1 MGSNNRLEEYINE
14 IDWRVK
20 ENSNANYSF
29 AGLQGHLANSEIV
42 DWALKN
48 MYAGE
53 IAMAHDDGFFHI
65 HDLSH
70 AIVGYCCGHSTEDLV
85 KEGFNCGGSFI
96 YSKPPK
102 HLNTFFGQLNNY
114 LFTLSLEWA
123 GAQAFNSVDTFSS
136 AFIKYDNLSDDE
148 IRREIES
155 LVYNL
160 NVKTRTAMQSPFTN
174 FSFDIQIP
182 SDLAWRQAIVGGE
195 EQDFTYGDC
204 QEECDRFNKIF
215 AEVMTAGDGMGKPF
229 TFPVV
234 TYSIAPDFPWDTEL
248 SEKIFTFADE
258 ANSPYFSNFINSD
271 QSPSDVRSMCVTPDT
286 KVFALINSEQQEIS
300 IKELFDNYDEK
311 DFQVLTAYGYR
322 QVSKKV
328 VIPYDGNMLKFTT
341 DKGKKLITTPDHP
354 HAVLAENE
362 EVDFKLAKEVKVGD
376 TFSCIAKKRKTSVE
390 KIISIEEMPYNGL
403 VYDLEIKT
411 RNGETDNKYH
421 TFYANGILT
430 HNCCRLRLDLRE
442 LVKKTGGLFGAG
454 DKTGS
459 IGVVTLNLPKMA
471 FIAANKDYALLEKYP
486 SFSVEEAKK
495 LEPED
500 AFFNMVDYFCDLAKD
515 SLLIRRRWATS
526 MIERGALPYTKK
538 YIGNFN
544 NHFNTIGVNGGH
556 EACLNLYGE
565 GIQTEKGKQLM
576 VKTLKFI
583 LNKCADYQEK
593 YNGLLFNLEASPAEG
608 CILGDT
614 LIQTTEGYIPIKD
627 LVDRTDVKVFCYDD
641 KNHELHIRPV
651 NKIWKTQ
658 ENAEVVKIT
667 FDNGQDLICTPN
679 HPIAVNK
686 TAYKGIKGV
695 NYHIE
700 WVPAEMLKP
709 GDSIK
714 SNYIRECDHGYLKT
728 SVGDHYLHKFIY
740 NELFGV
746 PDGYVVHHIDGNKKN
761 NSLENLK
768 LMSEK
773 EHKRY
778 HLNERHKNGD
788 SSILVKSGKD
798 NPFYGKHH
806 SDKTKAI
813 LSEKSKG
820 RNTGDAN
827 YMRTSEGRLKMS
839 EIAKNRKPWEC
850 SKYNHN
856 VKDDDIIK
864 CLNNGLRVR
873 EIACVLKTTYSVIQ
887 GRLKN
892 MGLWE
897 QRNYPNQKHYNSNIV
912 GANHK
917 VISVEKL
924 NERYDVYNMSVEEF
938 EDYFVGGADGILV
951 HNCST
956 RFARKD
962 KKLHPGIIT
971 GAGTG
976 GDFYTNSTQL
986 PDDYSENVF
995 AVFEHQNALQPLYT
1009 SGTVQHIY
1017 MHEPTHNWK
1026 LVQNLIKKL
1035 FIEFRLPYA
1044 SISPNISVCP
1054 ICGKLDKYYE
1064 VCPHEHTIEQ
1074 IDEAIQR
1081 GIITKDDVIEY

>member
-234 TYSIAPDFPWDTEL
+234 TYSIAPGFPWDTEL

-286 KVFALINSEQQEIS
+286 KVFALINSEQQDIT

-341 DKGKKLITTPDHP
+341 DKGKELITTPDHP

-376 TFSCIAKKRKTSVE
+376 AFTCIDKKRKTSVE
-390 KIISIEEMPYNGL
+390 KIIFVEKVPYDGL

-411 RNGETDNKYH
+411 KNGETGNKHH

-593 YNGLLFNLEASPAEG
+593 YNGLLFNLEAAPAEG

-686 TAYKGIKGV
+686 TAYKGIKGA

-714 SNYIRECDHGYLKT
+714 SNYIRECD
-728 SVGDHYLHKFIY
+728 
-740 NELFGV
+740 
-746 PDGYVVHHIDGNKKN
+746 
-761 NSLENLK
+761 
-768 LMSEK
+768 
-773 EHKRY
+773 
-778 HLNERHKNGD
+778 
-788 SSILVKSGKD
+788 
-798 NPFYGKHH
+798 
-806 SDKTKAI
+806 
-813 LSEKSKG
+813 
-820 RNTGDAN
+820 
-827 YMRTSEGRLKMS
+827 
-839 EIAKNRKPWEC
+839 
-850 SKYNHN
+850 
-856 VKDDDIIK
+856 
-864 CLNNGLRVR
+864 
-873 EIACVLKTTYSVIQ
+873 
-887 GRLKN
+887 
-892 MGLWE
+892 

-917 VISVEKL
+917 VVSVEKL

-938 EDYFVGGADGILV
+938 ENYFVGGADGILV

-1035 FIEFRLPYA
+1035 FTEFRLPYA

-1064 VCPHEHTIEQ
+1064 VCPHEHTKEQ

-1081 GIITKDDVIEY
+1081 GIITKDDVVEY